1 MIAGDNVNP
10 KDAEFIEAGM
20 RNWEKGSGIFECGTR
35 KKEGISI

>member
-10 KDAEFIEAGM
+10 KDAEFIEGGM
-20 RNWEKGSGIFECGTR
+20 RKWEKGSGILECGTR